1 MSYPEYYTE
10 LGVSPSAEMKDIKRA
25 YYKLAKKYHPDLN
38 PGDKKAEEKLKKINA
53 AYDVLGDLAKRAEYD
68 YFGQQAER
76 AVQEYTPQKPVY
88 QEEQSA
94 FREKADRNETSS
106 QNQVSKPISIWQFIF
121 NRIVVLFIFFGYLAF
136 LNSNADKNDPR
147 NIQKMISN
155 SSIIF
160 VEKIKSAKDWMLE
173 KITSDELKKA
183 FLFLA
188 VKRNWTANLSML
200 LEKYS
205 DTQIV
210 DDKGYSLL
218 MYAQSRKVAEIL
230 LYYGADVNYVAP
242 DKETPYSQATRNNR
256 QEVIDFL
263 IENGLK
269 KRLIKP
275 TRKPVKPSTWKK

>member
-10 LGVSPSAEMKDIKRA
+10 LGVSPSAEMKDIKKA

-68 YFGQQAER
+68 YFGQQVER

-88 QEEQSA
+88 QEEQSV
-94 FREKADRNETSS
+94 FREKADRNETPS
-106 QNQVSKPISIWQFIF
+106 QNQVSKPTSIWQFAF
-121 NRIVVLFIFFGYLAF
+121 NRIVVLLIFFGYLAF

-155 SSIIF
+155 SSIVI

-173 KITSDELKKA
+173 KIINGEWKKA
-183 FLFLA
+183 FLFMA
-188 VKRNWTANLSML
+188 VKKNWSVNLSSI
-200 LEKYS
+200 LESYP
-205 DTQIV
+205 DAQIV

-218 MYAQSRKVAEIL
+218 MYAPSRKVAEIL

-256 QEVIDFL
+256 KEVIDFL
-263 IENGLK
+263 VENGLK
-269 KRLIKP
+269 TRLIKP
-275 TRKPVKPSTWKK
+275 TRRPEKPSTWKK